1 MKKTNKSPKLN
12 KTRKSKT
19 NKSPKLNKTRKSKT
33 SRKVKSKTT
42 RSTKTMK
49 LTSQQPLVLYSKN
62 NRTGE
67 ETVAAFTE
75 KDNNT
80 MHGYVMA
87 VQSQIPP
94 TIHKS
99 SNGST
104 VMTMSQKRSLVVEN
118 YKDMG
123 QNRVKLAR
131 VKRSKVH
138 H

>member
-1 MKKTNKSPKLN
+1 MKKTSKKT
-12 KTRKSKT
+12 KVTRK
-19 NKSPKLNKTRKSKT
+19 PKMTRKIRTPRTPK
-33 SRKVKSKTT
+33 SRKI
-42 RSTKTMK
+42 MK

-67 ETVAAFTE
+67 ETIAAFT
-75 KDNNT
+75 KRDNNT
-80 MHGYVMA
+80 MHGYAMA

-118 YKDMG
+118 YKNLG
-123 QNRVKLAR
+123 QNRVKLPR
-131 VKRSKVH
+131 VVRSKVYH
-138 H
+138 

>member
-1 MKKTNKSPKLN
+1 MKKTIKSNKMTKMTR
-12 KTRKSKT
+12 KTRK
-19 NKSPKLNKTRKSKT
+19 PKMIRKTRK
-33 SRKVKSKTT
+33 T
-42 RSTKTMK
+42 RKTMK

-67 ETVAAFTE
+67 ETVAALTK

-80 MHGYVMA
+80 MHGYSIA

-118 YKDMG
+118 YKNLG
-123 QNRVKLAR
+123 QNRVKLPR
-131 VKRSKVH
+131 VVRSKVKY
-138 H
+138 

>member
-1 MKKTNKSPKLN
+1 MKKSIKSPKKSISRKPRQTKVTRKPKVTR
-12 KTRKSKT
+12 KTR
-19 NKSPKLNKTRKSKT
+19 
-33 SRKVKSKTT
+33 
-42 RSTKTMK
+42 KTMK

-67 ETVAAFTE
+67 ETVASFT
-75 KDNNT
+75 KRDNNT
-80 MHGYVMA
+80 MHGYAMA

-118 YKDMG
+118 YKNLG
-123 QNRVKLAR
+123 HNRIKLPR
-131 VKRSKVH
+131 VVRSKIH
-138 H
+138 

>member
-1 MKKTNKSPKLN
+1 MKKSIKSPKKSKMTRKPRKPKMIRN
-12 KTRKSKT
+12 TRKTRK
-19 NKSPKLNKTRKSKT
+19 TR
-33 SRKVKSKTT
+33 
-42 RSTKTMK
+42 KTMK

-67 ETVAAFTE
+67 ETVAAFT
-75 KDNNT
+75 KKNNNT
-80 MHGYVMA
+80 MHGYAMA

-118 YKDMG
+118 YKNLSM
-123 QNRVKLAR
+123 NRVKLPK
-131 VKRSKVH
+131 VVRSKVKY
-138 H
+138 

>member
-1 MKKTNKSPKLN
+1 MKKTIKTNKMTKMTR
-12 KTRKSKT
+12 KTRK
-19 NKSPKLNKTRKSKT
+19 TR
-33 SRKVKSKTT
+33 
-42 RSTKTMK
+42 KTMK

-67 ETVAAFTE
+67 ETVAALTK

-80 MHGYVMA
+80 MHGYSIA

-118 YKDMG
+118 YKNLG
-123 QNRVKLAR
+123 QNRVKLPR
-131 VKRSKVH
+131 VVRSKVKY
-138 H
+138 

>member
-1 MKKTNKSPKLN
+1 MKKTIKSNKMTKMTKMTR
-12 KTRKSKT
+12 KTRKTRK
-19 NKSPKLNKTRKSKT
+19 PKMIKKTR
-33 SRKVKSKTT
+33 
-42 RSTKTMK
+42 KTMK

-67 ETVAAFTE
+67 ETVAALT
-75 KDNNT
+75 KRDNNT
-80 MHGYVMA
+80 MHGYAMA

-118 YKDMG
+118 YKNLG
-123 QNRVKLAR
+123 QNRVKLPR
-131 VKRSKVH
+131 VVRSKVKY
-138 H
+138 

>member
-1 MKKTNKSPKLN
+1 MTKMTKKTKMTKRTKNMKPKTKSRM
-12 KTRKSKT
+12 TR
-19 NKSPKLNKTRKSKT
+19 
-33 SRKVKSKTT
+33 
-42 RSTKTMK
+42 KTMK

-75 KDNNT
+75 RDNKN
-80 MHGYVMA
+80 MHGYAMA

-94 TIHKS
+94 TIHRS

-118 YKDMG
+118 YKNMG
-123 QNRVKLAR
+123 QNRVKLPR
-131 VKRSKVH
+131 VVRSRKH
-138 H
+138 